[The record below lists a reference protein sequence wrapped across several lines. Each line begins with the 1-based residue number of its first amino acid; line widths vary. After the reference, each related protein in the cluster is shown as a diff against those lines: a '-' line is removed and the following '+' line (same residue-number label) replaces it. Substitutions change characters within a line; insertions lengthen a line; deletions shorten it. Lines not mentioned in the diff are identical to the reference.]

1 MKKIIFK
8 VNTKKESSLTSLLK
22 DLNRISCR
30 INIDLENNLV
40 TVENVND
47 AMIDSVVDLID
58 NHYTVL
64 SINIDNASTET
75 DDDLIIKKVHFEN
88 KCVEEAVNKLL
99 KTSYWAMS
107 NANASET
114 KFIAILQQLCLKSL

>member
-58 NHYTVL
+58 NL
-64 SINIDNASTET
+64 NGLNG
-75 DDDLIIKKVHFEN
+75 
-88 KCVEEAVNKLL
+88 
-99 KTSYWAMS
+99 
-107 NANASET
+107 
-114 KFIAILQQLCLKSL
+114 

>member
-64 SINIDNASTET
+64 SINIDNA
-75 DDDLIIKKVHFEN
+75 IH
-88 KCVEEAVNKLL
+88 
-99 KTSYWAMS
+99 
-107 NANASET
+107 
-114 KFIAILQQLCLKSL
+114 